1 MLNFKPASSLLLLV
15 ILAACT
21 APGGHFPSLAPRVS
35 EANVPFVALAESAA
49 PSAVLPAELAA
60 KSNALLARHQVAN
73 QEFLHGLGA
82 VRSTASKAAGSSPGT
97 EPWVNAHMLLSRLDK
112 ARADSVAA
120 LRDFEGLI
128 DDVGARDAALAT
140 LLTEAAK
147 PAAEDVAAQNAEIA
161 RLSRV
166 IGE

>member
-15 ILAACT
+15 ILAACA
-21 APGGHFPSLAPRVS
+21 APGAYFPSLAPRLS
-35 EANVPFVALAESAA
+35 EANAPVVALAESAA
-49 PSAVLPAELAA
+49 PSAALPAELAA

-73 QEFLHGLGA
+73 QEFLRGLGA
-82 VRSTASKAAGSSPGT
+82 VRSTASKAAGASPGT
-97 EPWVNAHMLLSRLDK
+97 ESWVNAHMLLSRLDK

-128 DDVGARDAALAT
+128 DDAGARDAEISI
-140 LLTEAAK
+140 LLTDAAK
-147 PAAEDVAAQNAEIA
+147 PVAEDVAAQNAEIA